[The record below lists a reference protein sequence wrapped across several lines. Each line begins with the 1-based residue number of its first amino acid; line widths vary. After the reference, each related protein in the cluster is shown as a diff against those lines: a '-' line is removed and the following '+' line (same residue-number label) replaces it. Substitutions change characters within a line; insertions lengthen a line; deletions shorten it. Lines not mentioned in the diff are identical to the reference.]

1 MGIGI
6 KYFIIDENDNLKNI
20 SLKQMDKLLKRE
32 PNINLAVFAG
42 KIVRYVTVIIEN
54 QNRKAVS
61 ITRMQGHFLN
71 LDRYGKINP
80 SEFNK
85 EMQTAMEMIE
95 IPSIADKST
104 NILDAKTKFTKMK
117 YKQTY
122 TWEITP
128 QIEKQIYDAIF
139 KNPSTRLLE

>member
-139 KNPSTRLLE
+139 KNPS